1 MSKGKKNLTS
11 MRSILSVLNDTTE
24 EENRLMSICGVS
36 YGRDIIEDAKQLS
49 FYTPRPYLGY
59 LVEAQNL
66 ISRGYS
72 PSDVLS
78 YFDTKLY
85 EKKLLHDNHF
95 LHLINRKKSESN
107 TCARF
112 EKRK

>member
-1 MSKGKKNLTS
+1 MTESERFTFETELGISIDKNEDCHTMSTRLITPKS
-11 MRSILSVLNDTTE
+11 EQFLSVLSDTV

-36 YGRDIIEDAKQLS
+36 YGRGIIEDAKQLS
-49 FYTPRPYLGY
+49 FCTPRPYLGY

-66 ISRGYS
+66 ILKGYS

-85 EKKLLHDNHF
+85 E
-95 LHLINRKKSESN
+95 RRSV
-107 TCARF
+107 T
-112 EKRK
+112 